1 MTHLK
6 NKIKKRLEKL
16 ERSQGWLSRTTGLS
30 RQHVNKIANNRIT
43 PNLETAF
50 KISKAL
56 RCRVDDLWKL

>member
-6 NKIKKRLEKL
+6 NSIKKRLEKL
-16 ERSQGWLSRTTGLS
+16 GRSQGWLSRTSGLS
-30 RQHVNKIANNRIT
+30 THHINKIVNGRIT

-56 RCRVDDLWKL
+56 RCLVDDLWKL